1 MAWLQQ
7 LPLGAPEVLTRP
19 TLKWLSMAL
28 QINGV
33 SRSVA
38 VVLVFGLG
46 VIAAVLFH
54 DWWIVGGV
62 IGLLLLCGVSGVLG
76 TGRKVT
82 PQEFAD
88 ELEHHL
94 LGTGGVWDWDDTTS
108 IRLAD
113 ERLARLQGK
122 LPKFDVL
129 TLPERQD
136 ELKQI
141 IAALRRGEVP
151 DVSDAPDSSN

>member
-1 MAWLQQ
+1 
-7 LPLGAPEVLTRP
+7 
-19 TLKWLSMAL
+19 MAL
-28 QINGV
+28 HLDGV
-33 SRSVA
+33 SRSIA
-38 VVLVFGLG
+38 AILVLGLG

-62 IGLLLLCGVSGVLG
+62 IGLLLLCGVSGIWG

-129 TLPERQD
+129 ALPERRD

-151 DVSDAPDSSN
+151 DVADDGDRSD